1 LAKFHFSDIVNF
13 YRISKYN
20 IKAYSVVSGVV
31 LSVVL
36 QTKWIHAEWINNVF
50 IVSKPVDCI
59 GKDSSLWTIP
69 LFEH

>member
-1 LAKFHFSDIVNF
+1 MCTYKNTKSFLCLQWASQKINKVASLAKFHFSDIVNF

-36 QTKWIHAEWINNVF
+36 QTKWIHAE
-50 IVSKPVDCI
+50 
-59 GKDSSLWTIP
+59 
-69 LFEH
+69 